1 MNQSKAIGKGDMS
14 LFGLIPL
21 QFSDCIVA
29 HPFNIY
35 IYFYG
40 YTDIHVY
47 IYTYLNT

>member
-29 HPFNIY
+29 HPFNL
-35 IYFYG
+35 
-40 YTDIHVY
+40 Y
-47 IYTYLNT
+47 IYTFMGIQIYMYIYIHI